1 LLTSNKKLCWV
12 EQGILSPVEYED
24 EMIRRSD
31 EKVEYSDEPDPLYT
45 RGDLLK
51 YVQEL

>member
-1 LLTSNKKLCWV
+1 M
-12 EQGILSPVEYED
+12 EYEE